1 MMDFA
6 AFAHDIEAA
15 YRDVWQ
21 AWCADRSD
29 QGVLNGDASE
39 LADYAAG
46 E

>member
-15 YRDVWQ
+15 YRGVWQ
-21 AWCADRSD
+21 AWCADRPD
-29 QGVLNGDASE
+29 QGVLNGDASG